1 MLKVIKKADIVLF
14 LILAALGIAV
24 TVMSLNG
31 AEDGSVVQ
39 VSVDGKTYGVYS
51 LNKNQTIEIK
61 QDKSINKITIK
72 DGHVQMSDSTC
83 KNQICVKT
91 GEISNT
97 SQSIVCLP
105 NKVMVEIVR
114 GEAQFDAVSN

>member
-72 DGHVQMSDSTC
+72 DGQVQMSASSC
-83 KNQICVKT
+83 KNQICVKEGSVSKT
-91 GEISNT
+91 N
-97 SQSIVCLP
+97 QSILCLP
-105 NKVMVEIVR
+105 NKVMVEIT
-114 GEAQFDAVSN
+114 GEEADFDAISN

>member
-83 KNQICVKT
+83 RNQVCVDT
-91 GEISNT
+91 GEISKT

>member
-24 TVMSLNG
+24 TVISLNG

>member
-14 LILAALGIAV
+14 LILVALGIAV

>member
-14 LILAALGIAV
+14 IILIALGIAV
-24 TVMSLNG
+24 TVMSLTG

-39 VSVDGKTYGVYS
+39 ISVDGKTYGVYS
-51 LNKNQTIEIK
+51 LNKDQTIEIK

-105 NKVMVEIVR
+105 NKVMVEIIR

>member
-83 KNQICVKT
+83 RNQVCVDT
-91 GEISNT
+91 GEISKT

-105 NKVMVEIVR
+105 NRVMVEIIR
-114 GEAQFDAVSN
+114 GEAGFDAVSK

>member
-105 NKVMVEIVR
+105 NKVMVEIIR